1 MGLSRLNLF
10 AIRDH
15 NGQSF
20 GTCEQHLHDI
30 RTITLDLDDTLWAIG
45 PVIVRAEQHLYEW
58 FGERFPRIVEQF
70 SMLEILALRN
80 RVIEEN
86 LDRSHDLTF
95 LRHAVI
101 ARLGQECGY
110 DDIPIDEAFAV
121 FDKVR
126 NEPELFPDVR
136 PALESLKQRYTLVAV
151 TDGNANLDKIGI
163 SDLFDEFV
171 SARTAGVAKPDRRI
185 FDAAVSVGGAPQA
198 QTLHVGDHPE
208 KDVQGARDA
217 GLKTVWINRIEARWP
232 DALDEPD
239 RVVTDLHELDR
250 ILASIR

>member
-1 MGLSRLNLF
+1 MNSF

-20 GTCEQHLHDI
+20 LACEQHVHEI
-30 RTITLDLDDTLWAIG
+30 RTITLDLDDTLWAIA
-45 PVIVRAEQHLYEW
+45 PVIARAEQRLYEW

-86 LDRSHDLTF
+86 LERAYDLTF
-95 LRHAVI
+95 LRRTII
-101 ARLGQECGY
+101 ARLGAEAGY
-110 DDIPIDEAFAV
+110 DNIPIDEAFAV
-121 FDKVR
+121 YDKIR

-136 PALESLKQRYTLVAV
+136 PVLESLKKRYTLVAV

-171 SARTAGVAKPDRRI
+171 SAQTAGAAKPDRRI

-217 GLKTVWINRIEARWP
+217 GLKTVWINRDEADWP
-232 DALDEPD
+232 ETLAAPD
-239 RVVTDLHELDR
+239 RIITDLYELDR
-250 ILASIR
+250 ILVPLR